1 MVILLLMQLLLL
13 SQITIFLLQNLHQDG
28 SYRIKYDDNAI
39 EDESCPPPQLD
50 DDYGSLQ
57 ANIKASRNNDQRFE
71 VYYHPIINI
80 DEEPAAALVRGQRKM
95 STTAKTIT
103 SSSITPPQ
111 QQEDN
116 NNSDVVDGSNN
127 NFQEEAVSGN
137 VIVMASLKGILK
149 VRNVNY
155 W

>member
-80 DEEPAAALVRGQRKM
+80 DEEPAALVRGQRKI

-103 SSSITPPQ
+103 SSSITPPHSSKKTTIILMLLM
-111 QQEDN
+111 EVTII
-116 NNSDVVDGSNN
+116 SRRRRYL
-127 NFQEEAVSGN
+127 
-137 VIVMASLKGILK
+137 VM
-149 VRNVNY
+149 
-155 W
+155 